1 MSNSFRMDALDK
13 MSMRKI
19 HNNLRRYG
27 KNVHDEHYN
36 DVRVQVYDVS
46 KDNMLYHYCMV
57 VLIQG
62 EVEVLR
68 YFE

>member
-1 MSNSFRMDALDK
+1 MMDELSK
-13 MSMRKI
+13 QERMRKI
-19 HNNLRRYG
+19 YNNLRRYG
-27 KNVHDEHYN
+27 KIIHDEHYSN
-36 DVRVQVYDVS
+36 VRVQMYDVS
-46 KDNMLYHYCMV
+46 KDNTLYHYCMV

>member
-1 MSNSFRMDALDK
+1 MMDELSK
-13 MSMRKI
+13 QERMRKI

-27 KNVHDEHYN
+27 KIIHDEHYSN
-36 DVRVQVYDVS
+36 ARVQMYDVS